1 MAAPSF
7 KISIDAKKLNTFLT
21 RTKLATARKA
31 IDAQMKLI
39 AEGAKNELVMLTPR
53 RHTGNTKAGWQV
65 LRKSAASYVVRNRY
79 KAMKF
84 IEDGTKAHGPKKAKF
99 LFVPKTK
106 AATLAGARA
115 VLANPKRFKRGR
127 DFYLAKRVR
136 GIKGIKIVARVTRL
150 ANAKAGRRMGAYL
163 KTIK

>member
-7 KISIDAKKLNTFLT
+7 RVAIDAKKLNSFLT
-21 RTKLATARKA
+21 RTQMATARKA
-31 IDAQMKLI
+31 LDAQMRII
-39 AEGAKNELVMLTPR
+39 AEDARKELVQRTPR
-53 RHTGNTKAGWQV
+53 RYTGNTKAGWQV
-65 LRKSAASYVVRNRY
+65 LRKSASNYTVRNRY

-127 DFYLAKRVR
+127 DFYLAKKVR

-150 ANAKAGRRMGAYL
+150 ANAKAGRRFNTYL
-163 KTIK
+163 KAIR